1 VFFVLDERMFRVI
14 YGSTDAVREPEG
26 IAVENAIH
34 GLNEYRGVSESN
46 AGLDKAEDEIK
57 NHSNVDPMKFLK
69 NAADAAEKHLS
80 DDFGITDAM
89 RGVPDAPVGAGIK
102 SAYGLETAKLAD
114 PIEERSS
121 ISEMKRYRKE
131 ADDLS
136 NKVERYY
143 SALVEISR
151 MFPVWDNFLSSSE
164 LVRADFNSLPALV
177 QAELNLR
184 ESNEAEIKRLNAEI
198 QRWSAELV
206 KSEGECAE
214 LKQRLGYSQKE
225 NTALRQRLDKREDT
239 LKELTEACNEMDS
252 KISKLEARQ
261 NADRGFEQLSEAN
274 QRVVDA
280 LEEESAEIR
289 SDELT
294 HEYMLRASE
303 VSIIEMRRM
312 RRGIEQIVQWLARR

>member
-1 VFFVLDERMFRVI
+1 MDWAHGILFD
-14 YGSTDAVREPEG
+14 VRESGVCPGDWVITSPSGKRSFVVQADYFE
-26 IAVENAIH
+26 AVFL
-34 GLNEYRGVSESN
+34 GNEKVGN
-46 AGLDKAEDEIK
+46 AGLDKAEASIQ
-57 NHSNVDPMKFLK
+57 
-69 NAADAAEKHLS
+69 
-80 DDFGITDAM
+80 GT
-89 RGVPDAPVGAGIK
+89 GIK
-102 SAYGLETAKLAD
+102 SAYGLETDRLIESQGNAAAWRKIANGHRDDAD
-114 PIEERSS
+114 
-121 ISEMKRYRKE
+121 RYCRILI
-131 ADDLS
+131 D
-136 NKVERYY
+136 
-143 SALVEISR
+143 ICR
-151 MFPVWDNFLSSSE
+151 MFPE
-164 LVRADFNSLPALV
+164 GGDFNSLPALV
-177 QAELNLR
+177 KAELNLR

-198 QRWSAELV
+198 QRWSKELV

-214 LKQRLGYSQKE
+214 LKQRLGCSQKE

-280 LEEESAEIR
+280 LEESAEIR

-312 RRGIEQIVQWLARR
+312 RRGVEQIVQWLAQK